1 MHQINI
7 KRKLEPRK
15 QIVGGGE

>member
-7 KRKLEPRK
+7 KTNLKSL
-15 QIVGGGE
+15 